1 MNFTNLQ
8 IQLESLPQIDN
19 VVLKSISKSYFN
31 IIILNTLVIYIGL
44 IGVVFFL
51 KYIIEENE
59 EVQIKMWYLLT
70 VVLVFC
76 IVNFFLSLL
85 AFKKRKYAIR
95 EHDVIY
101 SKGLIVHSITTVPIS
116 RIQHVEESRSWLA
129 RYFGLSTLKIFTAG
143 EAGSDLS
150 IKGLPHLEAKQ
161 IKEIIS
167 DKINNGNN

>member
-8 IQLESLPQIDN
+8 LQTESLPKIED
-19 VVLKSISKSYFN
+19 VALKPISKSYFK
-31 IIILNTLVIYIGL
+31 IIRLNKLAIYAGL
-44 IGVVFFL
+44 IGFVFLF
-51 KYIIEENE
+51 KYFIQEKE
-59 EVQIKMWYLLT
+59 EVEINIWYLLS
-70 VVLVFC
+70 VILVFC
-76 IVNFFLSLL
+76 VLNFIVSIL

-95 EHDVIY
+95 AHDVIY
-101 SKGLIVHSITTVPIS
+101 AKGLIIHSMITVPIS

-129 RYFGLSTLKIFTAG
+129 RHLELSTLKIFTAG

-167 DKINNGNN
+167 DKVNGNN

>member
-8 IQLESLPQIDN
+8 IQTEQLPKVEDVI
-19 VVLKSISKSYFN
+19 LKPISKSYLK
-31 IIILNTLVIYIGL
+31 IILLNKLALYIGI
-44 IGVVFFL
+44 IGLAFGL
-51 KYIIEENE
+51 KYIIENKE
-59 EVQIKMWYLLT
+59 EVQLNLWYILSAL
-70 VVLVFC
+70 VVLYIF
-76 IVNFFLSLL
+76 NFIISLL

-129 RYFGLSTLKIFTAG
+129 RFFGLSTLKIFTAG

-167 DKINNGNN
+167 DKVNGNN

>member
-8 IQLESLPQIDN
+8 MQIEGIPKIED
-19 VVLKSISKSYFN
+19 VVLKPISKSYFK
-31 IIILNTLVIYIGL
+31 IIALNKFVIYAVLIGL
-44 IGVVFFL
+44 AFL
-51 KYIIEENE
+51 IKYIIEEKE
-59 EVQIKMWYLLT
+59 GIQINIWYILL

-76 IVNFFLSLL
+76 IINYTVGLL
-85 AFKKRKYAIR
+85 AFKKRKYSIR

-101 SKGLIVHSITTVPIS
+101 SKGLIIHSIVTVPIS

-129 RYFGLSTLKIFTAG
+129 RHFGLSTLKIFTAG

-167 DKINNGNN
+167 DKINGIN

>member
-8 IQLESLPQIDN
+8 IQTENLPK
-19 VVLKSISKSYFN
+19 VEGLVLKPISKSYFK
-31 IIILNTLVIYIGL
+31 IIMLNKLAIYAGL
-44 IGVVFFL
+44 IGLVFGL
-51 KYIIEENE
+51 KYVIEKKE
-59 EVQIKMWYLLT
+59 EFQLNLYYMLSA
-70 VVLVFC
+70 VVVFC
-76 IVNFFLSLL
+76 IFNFIISLL
-85 AFKKRKYAIR
+85 AFKKRKYAMR
-95 EHDVIY
+95 EHDVVY
-101 SKGLIVHSITTVPIS
+101 AKGLIVHSITTVPIS

-167 DKINNGNN
+167 DKVNGNN

>member
-8 IQLESLPQIDN
+8 LQTENLPKIEA
-19 VVLKSISKSYFN
+19 VVLKPISKSYFK
-31 IIILNTLVIYIGL
+31 IITLNKLAVYSALIAFVFLFRYVIA
-44 IGVVFFL
+44 L
-51 KYIIEENE
+51 KEEIELNL
-59 EVQIKMWYLLT
+59 WYMLS
-70 VVLVFC
+70 VVLVIC
-76 IVNFFLSLL
+76 SINFVISLL

-101 SKGLIVHSITTVPIS
+101 SKGLIIHAITTVPMS

-167 DKINNGNN
+167 DKVNGNN

>member
-8 IQLESLPQIDN
+8 IQTENLPKVEDL
-19 VVLKSISKSYFN
+19 VLKPISKSYFK
-31 IIILNTLVIYIGL
+31 IIALNKLALYAGL
-44 IGVVFFL
+44 IGLVFGL
-51 KYIIEENE
+51 RYIIDKKEEIQLNL
-59 EVQIKMWYLLT
+59 WYMLSI
-70 VVLVFC
+70 VIGFC
-76 IVNFFLSLL
+76 IINFIISLL

-95 EHDVIY
+95 EHDVVY
-101 SKGLIVHSITTVPIS
+101 AKGLIVHSIITVPMS

-167 DKINNGNN
+167 AKVNGNN

>member
-1 MNFTNLQ
+1 MNFTNLH
-8 IQLESLPQIDN
+8 IQTESLPIVEDLVLKPISKAYFKIIMLNELTIYTILFGLVFGAKFFIEKNEDIQIKIWYILS
-19 VVLKSISKSYFN
+19 VVLGL
-31 IIILNTLVIYIGL
+31 IILD
-44 IGVVFFL
+44 F
-51 KYIIEENE
+51 II
-59 EVQIKMWYLLT
+59 
-70 VVLVFC
+70 
-76 IVNFFLSLL
+76 SLL

-101 SKGLIVHSITTVPIS
+101 AKGLIVNSITTVPIS

-143 EAGSDLS
+143 ESGSDLS

-167 DKINNGNN
+167 DKINGSK

>member
-1 MNFTNLQ
+1 MNFTNLH
-8 IQLESLPQIDN
+8 IQTESLPKVEDLVLKPISKAYFKIIMLNKLTIYTILFGLVFGAKFFIEKNEDIQIKIWYILS
-19 VVLKSISKSYFN
+19 VVLGL
-31 IIILNTLVIYIGL
+31 IILD
-44 IGVVFFL
+44 F
-51 KYIIEENE
+51 II
-59 EVQIKMWYLLT
+59 
-70 VVLVFC
+70 
-76 IVNFFLSLL
+76 SLL

-101 SKGLIVHSITTVPIS
+101 AKGLIVNSITTVPIS

-143 EAGSDLS
+143 ESGSDLS

-167 DKINNGNN
+167 DKINGSK

>member
-8 IQLESLPQIDN
+8 IQTENLPKVEDL
-19 VVLKSISKSYFN
+19 VLKPISKSYFK
-31 IIILNTLVIYIGL
+31 IIALNKLALYAGL
-44 IGVVFFL
+44 IGLVFGL
-51 KYIIEENE
+51 RYIIAKKEEIQLNL
-59 EVQIKMWYLLT
+59 WYMLSI
-70 VVLVFC
+70 VIGFC
-76 IVNFFLSLL
+76 IINFIISLL

-95 EHDVIY
+95 EHDVVY
-101 SKGLIVHSITTVPIS
+101 AKGLIVHSITTVPMS

-167 DKINNGNN
+167 AKVNGNN